1 MKEPLLNEALLNLK
15 EASKLLAR
23 PEWTRPER
31 RWGVGMGTKWAEGI
45 KGVVMR
51 GVVEER
57 GGQVRGR
64 GKWMKKSDEKGI
76 DG

>member
-1 MKEPLLNEALLNLK
+1 MD
-15 EASKLLAR
+15 STR
-23 PEWTRPER
+23 EW